1 MLATTGNLIAAVKRG
16 DRTAARR
23 LVQDGV
29 DPNWS
34 DGDGMTAL
42 MWATRKGSR
51 QLAVMLLKLGADP
64 NTRDRQ
70 GQTAL
75 HHAVAGKH
83 RVVIRTLVSTGADL
97 NAKDKDDCTPFDLA
111 ALAEDFATAKELAN
125 LGAKG
130 TPPDPGI
137 ISVSQWRRG
146 LEYLP
151 IQEAIDLLVLRLS
164 DLPEHNPWGER
175 GHLHVS
181 FQIAA
186 GGAKPIRGG
195 IRKKAFSKKKRTTVV
210 QVAVPK
216 SLTKKRP
223 VEFLL
228 NSIQKAVDL
237 AEQAFKRA
245 KIEFAGS
252 AIREHLQAIEL
263 MKNWEFPDFRE

>member
-1 MLATTGNLIAAVKRG
+1 MPASTKDLIGAVKKGDRAAV
-16 DRTAARR
+16 RR
-23 LVQDGV
+23 LVQNGV
-29 DPNWS
+29 DPNGS
-34 DGDGMTAL
+34 DGDGMTVL
-42 MWATRKGSR
+42 MWAAKKGGR
-51 QLAVMLLKLGADP
+51 QLAAMLLKLGANL

-83 RVVIRTLVSTGADL
+83 RLMIRTLASAGADL
-97 NAKDKDDCTPFDLA
+97 DPKDRDDCTPFDLA
-111 ALAEDFATAKELAN
+111 ALAEDFATAKELMN

-130 TPPDPGI
+130 AAPDAGI
-137 ISVSQWRRG
+137 ISISQWRQG

-164 DLPEHNPWGER
+164 DLTEHNPWGER

-181 FQIAA
+181 FQLAA
-186 GGAKPIRGG
+186 EDAKPTRAG
-195 IRKKAFSKKKRTTVV
+195 IRKKAFSKKKRTMVI
-210 QVAVPK
+210 QVAVPQ
-216 SLTKKRP
+216 SLAKKRP

-237 AEQAFKRA
+237 AEPVFKRA
-245 KIEFAGS
+245 KIEFSGS
-252 AIREHLQAIEL
+252 PIREHLQAIEL

>member
-1 MLATTGNLIAAVKRG
+1 MPASTRDLIGAVKKGDRAAV
-16 DRTAARR
+16 RR
-23 LVQDGV
+23 LIQNGV
-29 DPNWS
+29 NPNGS

-42 MWATRKGSR
+42 MWAAKKGGR
-51 QLAVMLLKLGADP
+51 QLGTMLLELGANP

-83 RVVIRTLVSTGADL
+83 RLMIRTLASAGADL
-97 NAKDKDDCTPFDLA
+97 DAKDKDDCTPFDLA
-111 ALAEDFATAKELAN
+111 ALAEDFVTAKELAN

-130 TPPDPGI
+130 AAPDAGI
-137 ISVSQWRRG
+137 ISISQWRQG
-146 LEYLP
+146 LKYLP

-164 DLPEHNPWGER
+164 DLPEHNPWGEK
-175 GHLHVS
+175 GHLHVT

-186 GGAKPIRGG
+186 SGSKPIRAG
-195 IRKKAFSKKKRTTVV
+195 IRKKSFSKKKRTMVV

-237 AEQAFKRA
+237 AERMFKRA
-245 KIEFAGS
+245 KIEFAGH
-252 AIREHLQAIEL
+252 AIREQLQAIEL